1 MAAPN
6 QLVHSDDTGKGRVLD
21 QGDDLVGHGGHD
33 ALDHL
38 EQHHLEEDLVLGHAQ
53 HLTGFVLSLGDG
65 FDAATVDLGEIAGV
79 VKDERNERCRKTG
92 QRRDTEDDGQ
102 PVVDDEQLDHQG
114 RASDDPDQ
122 GLDRIAQHLQ
132 LAHGAEADDQPQR
145 QGKYERQRK
154 ELDGDG

>member
-1 MAAPN
+1 M
-6 QLVHSDDTGKGRVLD
+6 L
-21 QGDDLVGHGGHD
+21 GHAEHLPGLLLPLGD
-33 ALDHL
+33 ALD
-38 EQHHLEEDLVLGHAQ
+38 
-53 HLTGFVLSLGDG
+53 
-65 FDAATVDLGEIAGV
+65 AAAEDLGEIAGV
-79 VKDERNERCRKTG
+79 VKDERNERCWKTG
-92 QRRDTEDDGQ
+92 QRRDTKDDGQ